1 MRRAWP
7 SRTLA
12 AMIALGVAN
21 HMILS
26 GGRVVVTLDA
36 IHMGGSPA
44 LVGLLMALF
53 ALLPMFLSVL
63 AGRLVDRIGA
73 RRPMLWG
80 SIGCVAAAA
89 LPAVWPALPALF
101 IAASLAGLSFMMFQV
116 PLQRVTGELSHGPAR
131 ATNFSWLALG
141 FSLSGFAGPLVAGFA
156 IEGLGYRG
164 AFALLA
170 ASPIGAV
177 LALAKGRVAL
187 PEVKRREAPAT
198 PVATFDLLRNRDL
211 RRVLALN
218 ALFALGWDLH
228 TVFVPLYGSQIGLSA
243 IQIGAILSAFAAA
256 TIAVRLG
263 LPLLATGTNE
273 QKLLRASLVAAA
285 GVYLAFPFVVDALAL
300 AVLSFVLGLG
310 LGMGQPLL
318 MSLLHDHAPE
328 GRVGETVGMRMSMI
342 QTMAVAVPLV
352 FGTLGGT
359 VGLLPMFWTV
369 GLFLGGGGLYARRP
383 P

>member
-1 MRRAWP
+1 MSSALP

-12 AMIALGVAN
+12 AMIALGIAN

-53 ALLPMFLSVL
+53 ALLPMFLSVI

-89 LPAVWPALPALF
+89 LPALWPALPSLF
-101 IAASLAGLSFMMFQV
+101 IAALLAGLSFMMFQV
-116 PLQRVTGELSHGPAR
+116 PLQRVTGELSHGPTR
-131 ATNFSWLALG
+131 AVNFSWLALG

-170 ASPIGAV
+170 ASPILAV
-177 LALAKGRVAL
+177 LVLARGRVAL
-187 PEVKRREAPAT
+187 PDVKRREKPDKAGAT
-198 PVATFDLLRNRDL
+198 LDLLRNREL

-243 IQIGAILSAFAAA
+243 VQIGAILSAFAAA

-263 LPLLATGTNE
+263 LPLLARGTSE
-273 QKLLRASLVAAA
+273 QGLLRASLVSAA
-285 GVYLAFPFVVDALAL
+285 GVYLAFPFVVDPLLLAT
-300 AVLSFVLGLG
+300 LSFVLGLG
-310 LGMGQPLL
+310 LGTGQPLL
-318 MSLLHDHAPE
+318 MSLLHDHAPA

-383 P
+383 R